1 MYMNTFDEYQRAARR
16 TQNEDL
22 QLWQQREH
30 ALYGLASEVGEV
42 LGIHQKIHQGHPMDE
57 MALQKEIGDVL
68 WFVAELCDVYG
79 WHMSEI
85 ATLNIDKLKERY
97 PVRFTAEYS
106 LNRKE
111 YKQQRRMPAVSGY
124 AERVKGARR

>member
-1 MYMNTFDEYQRAARR
+1 MIINTFDEYQRAARR
-16 TQNEDL
+16 TQNENL

-57 MALQKEIGDVL
+57 AALQNEIGDVM

-85 ATLNIDKLKERY
+85 ATLNIDKLRERY
-97 PVRFTAEYS
+97 PVRFTVEYS

-111 YKQQRRMPAVSGY
+111 YKRNRMPAVSGY
-124 AERVKGARR
+124 ANRVKGERK